1 MIFDAVF
8 RYLPFFLTVLRYWV
22 PPQCPPPSADAYHIR
37 YYFLA
42 DFHITGYAT
51 HAVLRK
57 YDLKKNII
65 GWAEDNSETDFQ

>member
-1 MIFDAVF
+1 MLHAHS
-8 RYLPFFLTVLRYWV
+8 LFLIVVLTGRRR
-22 PPQCPPPSADAYHIR
+22 QLMHMHIR

-42 DFHITGYAT
+42 DFYITGYAT

-57 YDLKKNII
+57 YDFKKNII